1 MYCHAYHLFSCKFIF
16 SFRNI
21 SGMSN
26 ALKQLVANADGN
38 SDYSDNDSD
47 EDYWG

>member
-1 MYCHAYHLFSCKFIF
+1 
-16 SFRNI
+16 
-21 SGMSN
+21 MSN